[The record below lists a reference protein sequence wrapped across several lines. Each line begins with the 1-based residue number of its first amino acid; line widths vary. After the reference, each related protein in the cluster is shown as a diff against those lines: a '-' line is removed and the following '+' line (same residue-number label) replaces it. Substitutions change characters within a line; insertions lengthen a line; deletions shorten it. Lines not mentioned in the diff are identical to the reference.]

1 MKTYKFKATVT
12 VPAGTRI
19 LVDGLSYNTTRPFVF
34 EGADIVSTVPQSVP
48 DFSKIVLTQKG
59 TAKVGK
65 DTYKVGSTL
74 DKVANKIA
82 SGRMTDYNYV
92 TQRRTPDGKFIKKDT
107 IAEFDYPHSSN
118 GLDQFRRVKVIKNTE
133 DYIEGIQV
141 NSGNTGFKRFKK
153 SKASG
158 LVQYKGYLD

>member
-1 MKTYKFKATVT
+1 MKTYKFKATIT

-19 LVDGLSYNTTRPFVF
+19 LVDGISYNTTRPFVF

-48 DFSKIVLTQKG
+48 DFSKIVLVPKSSTSNLKIG
-59 TAKVGK
+59 NTSYKLGK
-65 DTYKVGSTL
+65 RLTKSFNPRHTDT
-74 DKVANKIA
+74 NHI
-82 SGRMTDYNYV
+82 